1 MFDIFIVAFFLSV
14 ILCFKNSFFYS
25 FIINVWLNHDV
36 ILFWSVREDLFR
48 LFINK
53 NKVYEGT
60 MTNDDDDFVV
70 ARRKELET
78 NPLIKT
84 KLRAGDNPR

>member
-1 MFDIFIVAFFLSV
+1 MAQRRCDT
-14 ILCFKNSFFYS
+14 
-25 FIINVWLNHDV
+25 
-36 ILFWSVREDLFR
+36 FWSVREDLFR

-60 MTNDDDDFVV
+60 TMTNDEDDDDDFVV